1 MTLPRRANP
10 LTLVVVLFV
19 AGCSEAPGSPSD
31 AGVVDLGITA
41 DSSADASPD
50 ASVDAGPSCPTFTG
64 PVEVGALMDDKL
76 DELSGLVASREHE
89 GVYWAHNDSGDRAR
103 FFALRETG
111 ELVATVTLEGVTARD
126 WEDIAI
132 IHDANGTFLTLAD
145 IGDNDRVRENVVLHR
160 VPEPD
165 PELGNQTVDA
175 GDIRSLALTYPDGAH
190 DCEAVFIDPND
201 GTTYFVTKELTGSGI
216 RLYSFAAP
224 GEGITSGTLTDLG
237 AMTFPSGSPLGR
249 VITAADI
256 SPDGSRVALRGYQ
269 ALWMYARPAGTSIR
283 DTLSAAPCRAP
294 NPREMQGETVAFSAD
309 GTGVVTVSEGEFSP
323 LWRVGW

>member
-1 MTLPRRANP
+1 MTLPHRANP
-10 LTLVVVLFV
+10 LTLAVVLFV
-19 AGCSEAPGSPSD
+19 AGCSEAVDSSND

-50 ASVDAGPSCPTFTG
+50 ASGDAGRACPAFTE
-64 PVEVGALMDDKL
+64 PVEVGALMDDEL
-76 DELSGLVASREHE
+76 DELSGLVASRAHE
-89 GVYWAHNDSGDRAR
+89 GIYWAHNDSGDRAR

-126 WEDIAI
+126 WEDLAI
-132 IHDANGTFLTLAD
+132 IHDTHGTFLTLAD
-145 IGDNDRVRENVVLHR
+145 IGDNDRARENVVLHR

-165 PELGNQTVDA
+165 PDLGDQTVNA
-175 GDIRSLALTYPDGAH
+175 GDIRSFTLTYPDGAH
-190 DCEAVFIDPND
+190 DCEAVFIDPEG
-201 GTTYFVTKELTGSGI
+201 GTTYFVTKEITGSGV

-224 GEGITSGTLTDLG
+224 TEGITSGTLTDLG

-256 SPDGSRVALRGYQ
+256 SPDGSMVALRGYQ
-269 ALWMYARPAGTSIR
+269 ALWIYARPAGTSIR

-294 NPREMQGETVAFSAD
+294 NPRETQGETVAFSAD
-309 GTGVVTVSEGEFSP
+309 GTGVLTVSEGESSP